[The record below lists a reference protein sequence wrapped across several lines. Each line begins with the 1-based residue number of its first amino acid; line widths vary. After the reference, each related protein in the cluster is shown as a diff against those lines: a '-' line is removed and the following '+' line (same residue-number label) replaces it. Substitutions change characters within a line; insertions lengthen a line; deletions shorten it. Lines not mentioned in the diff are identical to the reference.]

1 VSRREFR
8 AFTSVIARVVS
19 RAWHSPRRGDAEPA
33 TCGQGGRMGCLLA
46 VFAGM
51 FPRFALIIFWIARP
65 ERMDATFTT
74 FLWPLLGII
83 FLPFTTLIYVLL
95 WSPGTGV
102 TGSDW
107 LWIALAV
114 FLDLAHW
121 SASASQRNAVPRGSA
136 V

>member
-1 VSRREFR
+1 MPDRRH
-8 AFTSVIARVVS
+8 A
-19 RAWHSPRRGDAEPA
+19 
-33 TCGQGGRMGCLLA
+33 GQGGHMGCLLA

-121 SASASQRNAVPRGSA
+121 SASASQRNAVPRGSPL
-136 V
+136 

>member
-1 VSRREFR
+1 MSDRRQ
-8 AFTSVIARVVS
+8 A
-19 RAWHSPRRGDAEPA
+19 
-33 TCGQGGRMGCLLA
+33 GQGGHMGCLLA

-95 WSPGTGV
+95 WSPGHGRHR
-102 TGSDW
+102 
-107 LWIALAV
+107 LRLAV
-114 FLDLAHW
+114 DCPGRAPRPRPLERVGEPAERR
-121 SASASQRNAVPRGSA
+121 APAQRPLTTSRSVTTHR
-136 V
+136 

>member
-1 VSRREFR
+1 MP
-8 AFTSVIARVVS
+8 ARV
-19 RAWHSPRRGDAEPA
+19 GL
-33 TCGQGGRMGCLLA
+33 MGCLLA
-46 VFAGM
+46 VFAGL

-74 FLWPLLGII
+74 FLWPLFGIL

-95 WSPGTGV
+95 WQPRTGV

-107 LWIALAV
+107 LWVALAAL
-114 FLDLAHW
+114 LDLAHW

-136 V
+136 L

>member
-1 VSRREFR
+1 MPGRRH
-8 AFTSVIARVVS
+8 A
-19 RAWHSPRRGDAEPA
+19 
-33 TCGQGGRMGCLLA
+33 GQGGRMGCLLA
-46 VFAGM
+46 VFAGL

-74 FLWPLLGII
+74 FLWPLFGII

-95 WSPGTGV
+95 WEPRTGV

-114 FLDLAHW
+114 LLDLAHW
-121 SASASQRNAVPRGSA
+121 SASASQRGAVARGRA